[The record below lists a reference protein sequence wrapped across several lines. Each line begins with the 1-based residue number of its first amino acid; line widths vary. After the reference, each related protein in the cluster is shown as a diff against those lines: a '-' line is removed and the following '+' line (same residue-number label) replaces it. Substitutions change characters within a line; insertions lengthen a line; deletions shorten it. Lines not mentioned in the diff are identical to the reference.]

1 MRRIDIHKIKGFTLI
16 EVMVSSSIFIIV
28 MLMVSGAV
36 ASIVSANRKSINL
49 RSSLD
54 NLDVTLQDLTRTI
67 GFGKNYHCSNTQPPS
82 LTLPLDCPGGSSSIT
97 VQGQDG
103 SFYTY
108 YLSGNKI
115 IKSTLGG
122 ASADLTTPD
131 MSITALNFVVSGSQP
146 LSAGFSC
153 AASDCYQPRV
163 LITISG
169 TVGNDKNKSSF
180 NLETLVTQ
188 RLFDFQ

>member
-1 MRRIDIHKIKGFTLI
+1 MITYVNKKKSGFTLI
-16 EVMVSSSIFIIV
+16 EVMVSSSIFIMV

-49 RSSLD
+49 RSSMD
-54 NLDVTLQDLTRTI
+54 NLEVALQDLTRTI
-67 GFGKNYHCSNTQPPS
+67 SFGKNYHCSNTQPPS
-82 LTLPLDCPGGSSSIT
+82 LTAPLDCPGGSNYLS
-97 VQGQDG
+97 VQAQDG
-103 SFYTY
+103 YYYTY

-115 IKSTLGG
+115 YKSDG
-122 ASADLTTPD
+122 AVATELTTPD
-131 MSITALNFVVSGSQP
+131 MNISSLNFVVSGSQP
-146 LSAGFSC
+146 LYSGTSC
-153 AASDCYQPRV
+153 AVSDCKQPRV

-169 TVGNDKNKSSF
+169 TVGSDKNKSSF